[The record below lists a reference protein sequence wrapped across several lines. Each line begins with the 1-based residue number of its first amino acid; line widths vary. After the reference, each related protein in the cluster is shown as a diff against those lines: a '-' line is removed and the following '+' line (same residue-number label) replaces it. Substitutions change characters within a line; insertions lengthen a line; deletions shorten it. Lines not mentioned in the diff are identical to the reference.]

1 MMSKRLIFIF
11 LILIFIFLIL
21 ICFSYIEANVKKL
34 NVQVE
39 QNIERNLSMDW
50 GPKEPKLFAEG
61 YFADVSNLSL
71 DFDTLIIQIPVHEK
85 SHILN
90 LAERLVFD
98 KCNFKINLIHLLLDL
113 HCRKLTSNHKNFIFD
128 RNKEILYSKN
138 FYFDNDIFQRLFNR
152 FRFFDLKF
160 HFDEVSINNVL
171 TQNINGE
178 LVFHNDENA
187 TLTIDDQF
195 FEFFNR
201 SEGLEIDDQNQ
212 KFFFLNQNF
221 FQHFWS

>member
-1 MMSKRLIFIF
+1 MSKRLIFIF
-11 LILIFIFLIL
+11 LILFFIFFFL
-21 ICFSYIEANVKKL
+21 ICFSYIKANVKKL

-71 DFDTLIIQIPVHEK
+71 DFDTFIIQIPVHEK

-98 KCNFKINLIHLLLDL
+98 KCNLKINLIHLLLDL
-113 HCRKLTSNHKNFIFD
+113 HCRKLTTNHKNFIFD

-138 FYFDNDIFQRLFNR
+138 FYFDSDIFQRLFNR
-152 FRFFDLKF
+152 FRFFDFKF

-171 TQNINGE
+171 SQNINGE
-178 LVFHNDENA
+178 LEFHNDESA
-187 TLTIDDQF
+187 TLTLDDRLI
-195 FEFFNR
+195 EFSNR
-201 SEGLEIDDQNQ
+201 SEGLRIHDQNQ
-212 KFFFLNQNF
+212 NFFFLNQNF
-221 FQHFWS
+221 FQHFWK

>member
-1 MMSKRLIFIF
+1 MSKRLIFIF
-11 LILIFIFLIL
+11 LILFFIFLIL

-71 DFDTLIIQIPVHEK
+71 DFDTFIIQIPVHEK

-138 FYFDNDIFQRLFNR
+138 FYFDSDIFQRLFNR

-160 HFDEVSINNVL
+160 HFDELSINNVL

-178 LVFHNDENA
+178 LEFHNDENA

-201 SEGLEIDDQNQ
+201 SEGLEIHDQNQ

>member
-1 MMSKRLIFIF
+1 MRKKSLLIITVLFFIF
-11 LILIFIFLIL
+11 FFILFFYLKENVEKFNIQ
-21 ICFSYIEANVKKL
+21 IEK
-34 NVQVE
+34 
-39 QNIERNLSMDW
+39 NIERNLSIDW
-50 GPKEPKLFAEG
+50 GPKEPKLFAVG

-71 DFDTLIIQIPVHEK
+71 DFDTFIIQIPVHEK
-85 SHILN
+85 FHILN

-113 HCRKLTSNHKNFIFD
+113 HCRKLTTNHKNFIFD

-201 SEGLEIDDQNQ
+201 SEGLEIHDQNQ

>member
-1 MMSKRLIFIF
+1 MRKKSFFIYALLFFIF
-11 LILIFIFLIL
+11 LFIFCVLLIK
-21 ICFSYIEANVKKL
+21 ENVEKF
-34 NVQVE
+34 NIQIE
-39 QNIERNLSMDW
+39 QNIERNLSIDW
-50 GPKEPKLFAEG
+50 GPKEPKLFAVG

-71 DFDTLIIQIPVHEK
+71 DFDTFIIQIPVHEK
-85 SHILN
+85 FHILN

-152 FRFFDLKF
+152 FRFFDFKF

-178 LVFHNDENA
+178 LEFHNDENA

-201 SEGLEIDDQNQ
+201 SEGLEIHDQNQ

>member
-1 MMSKRLIFIF
+1 MRKKSLFIYSLLFFSSFFIF
-11 LILIFIFLIL
+11 GFFYLKENVEKFNIQ
-21 ICFSYIEANVKKL
+21 IEK
-34 NVQVE
+34 
-39 QNIERNLSMDW
+39 NIERNLSIDW
-50 GPKEPKLFAEG
+50 GPKEPKLFAER
-61 YFADVSNLSL
+61 YSADISNLSL
-71 DFDTLIIQIPVHEK
+71 DFDTFIIQIPVHEK

-98 KCNFKINLIHLLLDL
+98 KCNFKINLIYLLLDL
-113 HCRKLTSNHKNFIFD
+113 HCRKLTTNHKSFIFD

-160 HFDEVSINNVL
+160 YFDEISINNVL

-178 LVFHNDENA
+178 LEFHNDKNA

-195 FEFFNR
+195 IKFFNR
-201 SEGLEIDDQNQ
+201 SEGLEIHYQNQ
-212 KFFFLNQNF
+212 IFFFLNQSF
-221 FQHFWS
+221 FQHFWN

>member
-1 MMSKRLIFIF
+1 MRKKSFFIYALLFFIF
-11 LILIFIFLIL
+11 LFIFCVLLIK
-21 ICFSYIEANVKKL
+21 ENVEKF
-34 NVQVE
+34 NIQIE
-39 QNIERNLSMDW
+39 QNIERNLSIDW
-50 GPKEPKLFAEG
+50 GPKEPKLFAVG

>member
-1 MMSKRLIFIF
+1 MRKKSIFIYSLLF
-11 LILIFIFLIL
+11 FSSFFIFGFFYLQ
-21 ICFSYIEANVKKL
+21 ENVEKFNIQIKK
-34 NVQVE
+34 
-39 QNIERNLSMDW
+39 NIERNLSIDW
-50 GPKEPKLFAEG
+50 GPEEPKLFAER
-61 YFADVSNLSL
+61 YSADISNLSL
-71 DFDTLIIQIPVHEK
+71 DFDTFIIQIPVHEK

-98 KCNFKINLIHLLLDL
+98 KCNFKINLIYLLLDL
-113 HCRKLTSNHKNFIFD
+113 NCRKLTTNHKNFIFD
-128 RNKEILYSKN
+128 RNKEVLYSKN

-152 FRFFDLKF
+152 FRFFDFKF

-171 TQNINGE
+171 SQNINGE
-178 LVFHNDENA
+178 LEFHNDENA

-201 SEGLEIDDQNQ
+201 SEGLEIHDQNQ

>member
-1 MMSKRLIFIF
+1 MSKRLIFIF
-11 LILIFIFLIL
+11 LIFIFFFLIY
-21 ICFSYIEANVKKL
+21 FFYIKANVKKL

-71 DFDTLIIQIPVHEK
+71 DFDTFIIQIPVHEK

-113 HCRKLTSNHKNFIFD
+113 HCRKLTTNHKNFIFD

-201 SEGLEIDDQNQ
+201 SEGLEIHDQNQ

>member
-1 MMSKRLIFIF
+1 MRKKSLFIYSLLFFSSFFIF
-11 LILIFIFLIL
+11 GFFYLKENVEKFNIQ
-21 ICFSYIEANVKKL
+21 IEK
-34 NVQVE
+34 
-39 QNIERNLSMDW
+39 NIERNLSIDW
-50 GPKEPKLFAEG
+50 GPEEPKLFAER
-61 YFADVSNLSL
+61 YSADISNLSL
-71 DFDTLIIQIPVHEK
+71 DFDTFIIQIPVHEK

-98 KCNFKINLIHLLLDL
+98 KCNFKINLIYLLLDL
-113 HCRKLTSNHKNFIFD
+113 HCRKLTTNHKSFIFD

-138 FYFDNDIFQRLFNR
+138 FYFDNDIFQRLSNR
-152 FRFFDLKF
+152 FRFFDFKF

-171 TQNINGE
+171 SQNINGE
-178 LVFHNDENA
+178 LEFHNDENA

-201 SEGLEIDDQNQ
+201 SEGLEIHDQNQ

-221 FQHFWS
+221 FHHFWS

>member
-1 MMSKRLIFIF
+1 MRKKSFFIYALLFFIF
-11 LILIFIFLIL
+11 LFIFCVLLIK
-21 ICFSYIEANVKKL
+21 ENVEKF
-34 NVQVE
+34 NIQIE
-39 QNIERNLSMDW
+39 QNIERNLSIDW
-50 GPKEPKLFAEG
+50 GPKEPKLFAVG

-71 DFDTLIIQIPVHEK
+71 DFDTFIIQIPVHEK

-113 HCRKLTSNHKNFIFD
+113 HCRKLTTNHKNFIFD

-138 FYFDNDIFQRLFNR
+138 FYFDSDIFQRLFNR
-152 FRFFDLKF
+152 FRFFDFKF

-201 SEGLEIDDQNQ
+201 SEGLEIHDQNQ

>member
-11 LILIFIFLIL
+11 LIFIFFFLIY
-21 ICFSYIEANVKKL
+21 FFYIKANVKKL

-71 DFDTLIIQIPVHEK
+71 GFDTFIIQIPVHEK

-113 HCRKLTSNHKNFIFD
+113 HCRKLTTNHKNFIFD

-201 SEGLEIDDQNQ
+201 SEGLEIHDQNQ

>member
-1 MMSKRLIFIF
+1 MRKKSFFIYALLFFIF
-11 LILIFIFLIL
+11 LFIFCVLLIK
-21 ICFSYIEANVKKL
+21 ENVEKF
-34 NVQVE
+34 NIQIE
-39 QNIERNLSMDW
+39 QNIERNLSIDW
-50 GPKEPKLFAEG
+50 GPKEPKLFAVG

-71 DFDTLIIQIPVHEK
+71 DFDTFIIQIPVHEK
-85 SHILN
+85 FHILN

-178 LVFHNDENA
+178 LEFHNDENA

>member
-1 MMSKRLIFIF
+1 MRKKSFFIYALLFFIF
-11 LILIFIFLIL
+11 LFIFCVLLIK
-21 ICFSYIEANVKKL
+21 ENVEKF
-34 NVQVE
+34 NIQIE
-39 QNIERNLSMDW
+39 QNIERNLSIDW
-50 GPKEPKLFAEG
+50 GPKEPKLFAVG

-71 DFDTLIIQIPVHEK
+71 DFDTFIIQIPVHEK
-85 SHILN
+85 FHILN

-113 HCRKLTSNHKNFIFD
+113 HCRKLTTNHKNFIFD

-138 FYFDNDIFQRLFNR
+138 FYFDSDIFQRLFNR
-152 FRFFDLKF
+152 FRFFDFKF

-201 SEGLEIDDQNQ
+201 SEGLEIHDQNQ

>member
-1 MMSKRLIFIF
+1 MSKRLIFIF

-71 DFDTLIIQIPVHEK
+71 DFDTFIIQIPVHEK
-85 SHILN
+85 FHILN

-113 HCRKLTSNHKNFIFD
+113 HCRKLTTNHKNFIFD

-171 TQNINGE
+171 SQNINGE
-178 LVFHNDENA
+178 LEFHNDENA

-201 SEGLEIDDQNQ
+201 SEGLEIHDQNQ